1 MNRPTPDPSEEG
13 SGHSSASCPFPSWE
27 GSGVGSWS
35 RGMRKSDFLG
45 VRSLEAQAQD
55 FHPGPGRNRCQS
67 AAAISRAAG
76 TRK

>member
-27 GSGVGSWS
+27 GLGVGSWS

-45 VRSLEAQAQD
+45 VQSLEAQAQD
-55 FHPGPGRNRCQS
+55 FQPGPGRNRCQS